1 VALEMTS
8 IVCGVGTGA
17 DCGESDVEWDTT
29 DGGDCTG
36 LTAVIGT
43 GSVFIGGGGI
53 ISGRSS

>member
-8 IVCGVGTGA
+8 VICGVGTEA
-17 DCGESDVEWDTT
+17 NCGESDVEWDTT
-29 DGGDCTG
+29 NSGDCSG

-43 GSVFIGGGGI
+43 GSEFIEGGGS